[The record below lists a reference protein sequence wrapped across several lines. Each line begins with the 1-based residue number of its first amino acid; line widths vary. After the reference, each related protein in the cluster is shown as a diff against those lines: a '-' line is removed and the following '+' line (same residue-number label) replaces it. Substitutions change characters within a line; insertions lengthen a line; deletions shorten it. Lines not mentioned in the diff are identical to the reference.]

1 MSDISHHLPLGFLY
15 LATYQKNNCP
25 NENYEYTCILKSNS
39 KAQWISIYFIEISFI
54 LFHITIEIFLWFLFA
69 NTASNKP
76 STIHTIP
83 IHFMYE
89 FSALSPV
96 IGRNVSIFF
105 GFCSNCCFIT
115 ICCDFL
121 YLWNDR
127 FSDYLWLVGTCGYG
141 ASICSVFCGCG
152 VCGVGGVDSF

>member
-1 MSDISHHLPLGFLY
+1 MSDISHHLPLDFLY

-76 STIHTIP
+76 STIHAIP

-115 ICCDFL
+115 ICCDF
-121 YLWNDR
+121 
-127 FSDYLWLVGTCGYG
+127 
-141 ASICSVFCGCG
+141 SICGMTGFPITCVWSVPVVTVLLFAPFFVG
-152 VCGVGGVDSF
+152 VVSVV